1 MKIIERGHENYCSSL
16 RFMHISVD
24 YNLNSNSFL
33 LICKDFFNYTLKEL
47 FQARNHKDNLTCI
60 AISTSLNKAAS
71 CGDNW

>member
-16 RFMHISVD
+16 RFMHISAD
-24 YNLNSNSFL
+24 YNLDSSIFL
-33 LICKDFFNYTLKEL
+33 LIWIDIFNYTLWEL